1 LTVVPR
7 NDLIQGL
14 DLPTPRKENEMN
26 GYIALYKGKQ
36 IEVYAETSY
45 AAQCK
50 AAAELKAKKQYEV
63 SVYLAEK
70 AGEPVVQNPAIL

>member
-1 LTVVPR
+1 VLDKLT
-7 NDLIQGL
+7 
-14 DLPTPRKENEMN
+14 RKENEMN
-26 GYIALYKGKQ
+26 GYIALYKGKK

-45 AAQCK
+45 AAQGK

-70 AGEPVVQNPAIL
+70 AGEPVVQNPAVL

>member
-1 LTVVPR
+1 EK
-7 NDLIQGL
+7 D
-14 DLPTPRKENEMN
+14 MN
-26 GYIALYKGKQ
+26 GYIALYKGRQ

-70 AGEPVVQNPAIL
+70 AGEPVVQSPAIL